1 MFLVLDVV
9 FVLEVDV
16 WPCVEAGGITV
27 SGLKNIDWSLVLVL
41 FLFLGIS
48 SCKSLSG
55 SAIKAEIS
63 VWACLVPSTVP
74 LQNKKFINELFNTQY
89 KKTNF
94 VPLWQGIH

>member
-9 FVLEVDV
+9 FVVEVEV

-27 SGLKNIDWSLVLVL
+27 SGLKNMDWSFVLVL
-41 FLFLGIS
+41 FLLLGIN

-63 VWACLVPSTVP
+63 V
-74 LQNKKFINELFNTQY
+74 
-89 KKTNF
+89 
-94 VPLWQGIH
+94 